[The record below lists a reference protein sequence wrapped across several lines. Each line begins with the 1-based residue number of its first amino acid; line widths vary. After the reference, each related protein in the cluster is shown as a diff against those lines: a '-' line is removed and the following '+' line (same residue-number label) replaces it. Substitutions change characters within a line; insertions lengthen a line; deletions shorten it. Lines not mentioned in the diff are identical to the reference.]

1 MYNFPIKFITE
12 KEFCIMLDRY
22 RHLKF
27 KLTDNNKKQICFTKE
42 YEGYILY
49 NVDKDDNI
57 TSNFKITETIE
68 QYLLNDK
75 FLPDKDIL
83 DKIIIDIIYQVYKE
97 DAAEDLI
104 EYYTT
109 DRFIETEELVA
120 MDGIK
125 KGDITLVDKNTNAI
139 YLYARNEYTVV
150 LQNNN
155 GELFIFEINED
166 MAIRFLVIPAYLK
179 YTEDSYIRNYHNK
192 YVSIDLNN
200 NYEAVIKYNL
210 SNELFTI
217 QNKINKSD
225 KTVYTRGDA
234 ADVIMNNNILC
245 EFYEDIERVKDGSI
259 IYYNTAEDLV
269 DRIIEVAKDKDI
281 IEMKTGK
288 ILATDDYLH
297 HMAPSEGNKYL
308 LARDTSNTLYYLEVE
323 NTEEPTIE
331 TVFIETYNC
340 DDYSK
345 VIIGT
350 KETIKAFDDFYN
362 KFLRD

>member
-1 MYNFPIKFITE
+1 MYNFPINFITE

-22 RHLKF
+22 RNLKF
-27 KLTDNNKKQICFTKE
+27 KLTDNNEKQIRFTKD
-42 YEGYILY
+42 YEGYILLY

-109 DRFIETEELVA
+109 DRFIETEELIA
-120 MDGIK
+120 MDGVK

-166 MAIRFLVIPAYLK
+166 MDIRFLVIPAYLK
-179 YTEDSYIRNYHNK
+179 YT
-192 YVSIDLNN
+192 
-200 NYEAVIKYNL
+200 
-210 SNELFTI
+210 
-217 QNKINKSD
+217 
-225 KTVYTRGDA
+225 
-234 ADVIMNNNILC
+234 
-245 EFYEDIERVKDGSI
+245 
-259 IYYNTAEDLV
+259 
-269 DRIIEVAKDKDI
+269 
-281 IEMKTGK
+281 
-288 ILATDDYLH
+288 
-297 HMAPSEGNKYL
+297 
-308 LARDTSNTLYYLEVE
+308 
-323 NTEEPTIE
+323 
-331 TVFIETYNC
+331 
-340 DDYSK
+340 
-345 VIIGT
+345 
-350 KETIKAFDDFYN
+350 
-362 KFLRD
+362 